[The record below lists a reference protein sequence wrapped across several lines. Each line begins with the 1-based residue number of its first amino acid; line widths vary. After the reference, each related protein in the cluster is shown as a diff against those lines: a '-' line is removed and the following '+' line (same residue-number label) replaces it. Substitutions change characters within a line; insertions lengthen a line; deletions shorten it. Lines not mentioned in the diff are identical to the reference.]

1 MMWMDKNYG
10 IAEMQIVAAELS
22 ELINQ
27 FKVVTFSGNLGAG
40 KTSLIKMLCHLWG
53 VQETVSSP
61 TYALVNQYKA
71 DSKKTGTLIYHIDL
85 YRVKDEEEAFQA
97 GIEDHLY
104 SGELC
109 LVEWPEKAMGIIPKG
124 ALAVEISYVSD
135 EQRHIR
141 VLSDE
146 N

>member
-40 KTSLIKMLCHLWG
+40 KTSLIKMLCHFLG

-71 DSKKTGTLIYHIDL
+71 DSEKTGTLIYHIDL
-85 YRVKDEEEAFQA
+85 YRVKDEEEAFEA

-124 ALAVEISYVSD
+124 ALRVEISYVSD

>member
-10 IAEMQIVAAELS
+10 IAEMQNVAAELS

-71 DSKKTGTLIYHIDL
+71 DSEKTGTLIYHIDL
-85 YRVKDEEEAFQA
+85 YRLKDEEEAFEA

>member
-40 KTSLIKMLCHLWG
+40 KTSLIKILCELWG

-71 DSKKTGTLIYHIDL
+71 DSEKTGTLIYHIDL
-85 YRVKDEEEAFQA
+85 YRVKDEEEAFEA

-109 LVEWPEKAMGIIPKG
+109 LVEWPEKAMGIIPDG
-124 ALAVEISYVSD
+124 ALSVEISYVSD

>member
-1 MMWMDKNYG
+1 MKWMDKNYG
-10 IAEMQIVAAELS
+10 IAEMQLVAAELA
-22 ELINQ
+22 EIINQ

-40 KTSLIKMLCHLWG
+40 KTSLVKMLCHLWG

-61 TYALVNQYKA
+61 TYALVNQYNA
-71 DSKKTGTLIYHIDL
+71 NHAKTGPVIYHIDL
-85 YRVKDEEEAFQA
+85 YRVKDEEEAFDA

-104 SGELC
+104 SGNLC
-109 LVEWPEKAMGIIPKG
+109 LVEWPEKAIGIIPKG
-124 ALAVEISYVSD
+124 ALAVEISYVD
-135 EQRHIR
+135 DGQRHIR

>member
-40 KTSLIKMLCHLWG
+40 KTSLIKILCELWG

-71 DSKKTGTLIYHIDL
+71 DSEKTGTLIYHIDL
-85 YRVKDEEEAFQA
+85 YRVKDEEEAFEA

-124 ALAVEISYVSD
+124 ALRVEISYVSD

>member
-1 MMWMDKNYG
+1 MTWIDKNYG
-10 IAEMQIVAAELS
+10 IAEMQIVAAELAEVIS
-22 ELINQ
+22 Q

-40 KTSLIKMLCHLWG
+40 KTSLIKILCHLWG

-61 TYALVNQYKA
+61 TYALVNQYNA
-71 DSKKTGTLIYHIDL
+71 HHEKTGPLIYHIDL
-85 YRVKDEEEAFQA
+85 YRVKDEEEAFDA

-104 SGELC
+104 SGHLC
-109 LVEWPEKAMGIIPKG
+109 LVEWPEKAKGIIPKG
-124 ALAVEISYVSD
+124 ALSVEISYVTD

>member
-1 MMWMDKNYG
+1 
-10 IAEMQIVAAELS
+10 MQIVAAELS

-40 KTSLIKMLCHLWG
+40 KTSLIKILCELWG

-71 DSKKTGTLIYHIDL
+71 DSEKTGTLIYHIDL
-85 YRVKDEEEAFQA
+85 YRVKDEEEAFEA

-124 ALAVEISYVSD
+124 ALAVEISYVID